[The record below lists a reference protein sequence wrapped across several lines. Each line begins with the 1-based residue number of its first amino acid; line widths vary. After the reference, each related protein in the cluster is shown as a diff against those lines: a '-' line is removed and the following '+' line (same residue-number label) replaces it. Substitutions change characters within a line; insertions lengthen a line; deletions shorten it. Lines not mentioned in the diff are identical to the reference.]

1 MSREQAERIAQKWA
15 EFFPAAEPV
24 ELVEPAPAEEPEPGK
39 GNVIPGAGNQPELT
53 DAQMQ
58 ALVKSGKTNN
68 EMLAE
73 MLSAQNAAYQWY
85 GPQK

>member
-1 MSREQAERIAQKWA
+1 MSREQVERVAQKWA
-15 EFFPAAEPV
+15 EFFPVATPSEQEPV
-24 ELVEPAPAEEPEPGK
+24 EEPEPEPGK
-39 GNVIPGAGNQPELT
+39 GNVIPTAGNQPQLT
-53 DAQMQ
+53 DAQMD
-58 ALVKSGKTNN
+58 ALVRSGKTNN